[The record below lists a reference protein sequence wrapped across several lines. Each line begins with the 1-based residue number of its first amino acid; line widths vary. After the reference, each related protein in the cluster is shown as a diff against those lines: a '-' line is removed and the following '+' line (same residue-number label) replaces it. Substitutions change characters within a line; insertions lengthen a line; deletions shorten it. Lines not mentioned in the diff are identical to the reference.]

1 MAGDQH
7 SIFLAPVKFNAP
19 SSLAISVCAL
29 AWLATPL
36 SAFVEIVDILCYTH
50 VCGGCFHLSVACILN
65 FVLNVFCHAVC
76 NLWEAMVISLFLFML
91 STFYISLLK
100 IFS

>member
-50 VCGGCFHLSVACILN
+50 VCGGWLLSPISGLHFKLCFECLLPC
-65 FVLNVFCHAVC
+65 
-76 NLWEAMVISLFLFML
+76 SL
-91 STFYISLLK
+91 
-100 IFS
+100 